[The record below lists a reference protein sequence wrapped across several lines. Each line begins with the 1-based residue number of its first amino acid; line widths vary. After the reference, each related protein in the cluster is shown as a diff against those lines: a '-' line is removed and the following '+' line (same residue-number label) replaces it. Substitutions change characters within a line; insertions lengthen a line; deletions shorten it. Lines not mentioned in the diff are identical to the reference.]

1 MAITIQEKPYSF
13 TRVGQKLIYRCTSS
27 NVANNGFR
35 FVYKIYETASN
46 NLIATL
52 RIAPNTEATPQG
64 ILDLSSIIRNRIE
77 PKHTLSN
84 NVTSGIDSNNNW
96 VYQYKV
102 EVIEGWIVGGVFTES
117 AASTLTDYFFFFRG
131 QYTFADGYRPYPQD
145 RYGLLN
151 NKSLL
156 MGDRDTTTHV
166 PKYGVWGM
174 YNNLT
179 RVFIPTYAND
189 YGNLYLLTDATD
201 TLTDKDGDVGCVDTI
216 VVEMILTKA
225 DGTTQT
231 ATKVVITKGVVT
243 IPAYPKSLAG
253 TTDFLNP
260 ASFANYRYY
269 EFRIKGLLSGGQFSA
284 SYIFYPIENDCIY
297 DNVRLAW
304 YSERTGGYDYFNF
317 SKLNEQTIET
327 ERTRIKRVLGNY
339 TSASSGFDFNDTD
352 RGMMEAN
359 VAVTTYLTITSDYI
373 QQGEF
378 ELLKN
383 LVKSR
388 DVYIINDNG
397 THTPVIVEENNYTT
411 QKKKNEKLYNI
422 TMRLRYSNED
432 L

>member
-1 MAITIQEKPYSF
+1 
-13 TRVGQKLIYRCTSS
+13 
-27 NVANNGFR
+27 
-35 FVYKIYETASN
+35 
-46 NLIATL
+46 
-52 RIAPNTEATPQG
+52 
-64 ILDLSSIIRNRIE
+64 
-77 PKHTLSN
+77 
-84 NVTSGIDSNNNW
+84 
-96 VYQYKV
+96 
-102 EVIEGWIVGGVFTES
+102 
-117 AASTLTDYFFFFRG
+117 
-131 QYTFADGYRPYPQD
+131 
-145 RYGLLN
+145 
-151 NKSLL
+151 
-156 MGDRDTTTHV
+156 
-166 PKYGVWGM
+166 
-174 YNNLT
+174 
-179 RVFIPTYAND
+179 
-189 YGNLYLLTDATD
+189 LLTYATD
-201 TLTDKDGDVGCVDTI
+201 TLTDQDSGVGCVDTI
-216 VVEMILTKA
+216 VVEMILTKE
-225 DGTTQT
+225 DGTTTT
-231 ATKVVITKGVVT
+231 AANVVITKGVVT

-253 TTDFLNP
+253 TTDYIDP
-260 ASFANYRYY
+260 SSYTDYRYY
-269 EFRIKGLLSGGQFSA
+269 EFRIKGLLSGSQFSA